1 MTGSAV
7 YGVDRSLG
15 CGAQLGGGLEEG
27 SVVIGSCKRLADSQM
42 SVFEPSNMTSIS
54 ASKKVSESGPKW
66 DLEIDAK
73 LTFSGF
79 GPCLEDIQEK
89 CWKSRSAGGSKSFQ
103 SIVNSSKIAWSPHSK

>member
-1 MTGSAV
+1 M
-7 YGVDRSLG
+7 RP
-15 CGAQLGGGLEEG
+15 GGFINDDFGEH
-27 SVVIGSCKRLADSQM
+27 K
-42 SVFEPSNMTSIS
+42 MTSIS

-79 GPCLEDIQEK
+79 GPYLEDIQEK

-103 SIVNSSKIAWSPHSK
+103 SIVNSSKIAWSPHSNQVSKRDYF